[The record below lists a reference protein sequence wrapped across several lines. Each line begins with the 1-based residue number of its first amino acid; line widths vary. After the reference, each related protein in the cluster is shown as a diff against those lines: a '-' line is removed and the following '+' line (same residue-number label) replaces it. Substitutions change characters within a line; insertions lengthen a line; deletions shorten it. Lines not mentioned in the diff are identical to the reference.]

1 MFRVVFSRRWLAA
14 LAAALGLAVAAYFL
28 GQWQWH
34 RHEAKAARADR
45 ISSHYEASPRPLT
58 SVLGAAPMP
67 LSLEWTRVTATGRYA
82 ADQTVLVRN
91 RPHEGTYG
99 YEVLVPF
106 TTEDGRTVVV
116 DRGWV
121 QNAKTAQLLPAVPPA
136 PTEEVTVTGW
146 LRRSEPSLGRTLP
159 AGQVASIN
167 LAEVG
172 RELDRGAGRDAG
184 PEDEESLLGAYLVL
198 EVERLADGTAPARP
212 TALEAPDTG
221 LGPHQAYAF
230 QWWMAMVGGFVL
242 VGFGIRREYREGLE
256 VRAAATG
263 GAATGTDRGPTAR
276 RRPRKTRI
284 WDEEDG

>member
-1 MFRVVFSRRWLAA
+1 MLRVVFSRRWLGA
-14 LAAALGLAVAAYFL
+14 LAAAVGLAVAAYFL

-34 RHEAKAARADR
+34 RYEAKAARADR
-45 ISSHYEASPRPLT
+45 INSHYEASPQPLT
-58 SVLGAAPMP
+58 KVLGAAPMP

-106 TTEDGRTVVV
+106 TTDDGRTVVV

-136 PTEEVTVTGW
+136 PRDEVTVTGW

-172 RELDRGAGRDAG
+172 REVSE
-184 PEDEESLLGAYLVL
+184 PLLGGYVVL
-198 EVERLADGTAPARP
+198 EVERLADGSAPARP
-212 TALEAPDTG
+212 TALEAPDTD

-242 VGFGIRREYREGLE
+242 VGFGIRREYRDGLE
-256 VRAAATG
+256 VPSTASGGAVVGAAA
-263 GAATGTDRGPTAR
+263 GAAAR